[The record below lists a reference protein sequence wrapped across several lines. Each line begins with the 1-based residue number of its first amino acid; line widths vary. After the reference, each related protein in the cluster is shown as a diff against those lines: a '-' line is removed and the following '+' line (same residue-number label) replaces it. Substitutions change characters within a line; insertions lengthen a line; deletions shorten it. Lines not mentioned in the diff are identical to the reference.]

1 MPTIIDAVCGAL
13 WFDYVCH
20 RILALISDNSFS
32 LIESVSDMRVPLS
45 VVAIFCCL
53 HVAAPAHAQLPSLLP
68 SKAIQPSNSA
78 ATKDVVQVSDPQKE
92 LADAQSR
99 LSETQDALKR
109 LQGQLNQAKLSAV
122 VRQEL
127 LQQFNI
133 RQMLVDRYS
142 QQVDYLKQL
151 QVLEQKIR
159 DARQQRDDWVP
170 PAGSPPWS
178 VIDGDV
184 VRNDMLVLEAR
195 IDQLGRE
202 LVSIS
207 TQLVN
212 LGQEKTANETR
223 LRQLQDRGTRSS
235 DADRLQ
241 LEKMQGRLAL
251 ESSVLLRTDLERR
264 VKEKE
269 KTLLEIRLATARKTW
284 QYYDGRF
291 VLSGDVLAGVKGD
304 LQSLIDRNRESE
316 LKALAASET
325 ALARLNEAQARF
337 VSLDQARVSAAQRAV
352 AKANLDIAQAEE
364 LAARTE
370 VDRLRR
376 MIELGGYGLQLWD
389 ARAEIY
395 ANPKPNAARLEEI
408 AQRVRTGL
416 VRVRQAR
423 DLLRESLAT
432 REQEAFDLRETSLT
446 ATSPLDKRSIA
457 ARLKAATAQTDADRL
472 VMVALEK
479 FEQYLRVVYGE
490 LGVQERDRTLKEHA
504 VAYWQYLV
512 ALADTVWRYE
522 LFTVDDVVVADG
534 KEVKTTRSVTVGK
547 SVGAIG
553 ILVLGFFLISRL
565 IRASLGLAE
574 RRLGL
579 KTSIATIIRRWLTV
593 LATGTLIVLSFNL
606 VQIPLSVFAFLGGA
620 LAIGVGF
627 GTQNLLKNLISG
639 VMLLVERPI
648 RIGDLVEVDN
658 VRGRVTS
665 IGIRFSTIHSSDGID
680 TLIPNSEL
688 VEKKLTNWTFS
699 NPDIRREIRVGV
711 AYGADPVQVK
721 NLMQSAAL
729 EHPDVMRM
737 PEPMVV
743 LDDLGDNA
751 LIFTLRYWIRIQNG
765 TDGRRVDSD
774 LRCEIL
780 EKLNNAGIDVPYPQ
794 RDIRLTA
801 MSALPVTVVEGPPEL
816 P

>member
-1 MPTIIDAVCGAL
+1 
-13 WFDYVCH
+13 
-20 RILALISDNSFS
+20 
-32 LIESVSDMRVPLS
+32 MRVLFG
-45 VVAIFCCL
+45 VVAVFCL
-53 HVAAPAHAQLPSLLP
+53 LQVIAPAHTQLPSLLP
-68 SKAIQPSNSA
+68 SKAMQPSHSA
-78 ATKDVVQVSDPQKE
+78 AGKDVVQVSDPKKE

-99 LSETQDALKR
+99 LAESQDALKR
-109 LQGQLNQAKLSAV
+109 LQTQLNQPGLSASA
-122 VRQEL
+122 RQEL

-133 RQMLVDRYS
+133 RQTLVDRYG

-151 QVLEQKIR
+151 QVLEQKIS
-159 DARQQRDDWVP
+159 DAKQQRDDWVP
-170 PAGSPPWS
+170 PAGNPPWS
-178 VIDGDV
+178 VVEGDV
-184 VRNDMLVLEAR
+184 IRNEMLVLDAR
-195 IDQLGRE
+195 IEQLGRE
-202 LVSIS
+202 LASIS
-207 TQLVN
+207 TQLVS
-212 LGQEKTANETR
+212 LGQEKAGNEAL
-223 LRQLQDRGTRSS
+223 LRQLQEKSSVTS
-235 DADRLQ
+235 DADRQ
-241 LEKMQGRLAL
+241 RLEKVQGRLAL
-251 ESSVLLRTDLERR
+251 EASVLLRTDLERR

-269 KTLLEIRLATARKTW
+269 RTLLEIRLATARKTW
-284 QYYDGRF
+284 QYFDGRF
-291 VLSGDVLAGVKGD
+291 VLSADVLAGAKGD
-304 LQSLIDRNRESE
+304 LQTLIDRNREAE
-316 LKALAASET
+316 LKALATSEA
-325 ALARLNEAQARF
+325 ALARLNEAQTRF
-337 VSLDQARVSAAQRAV
+337 VMLDQAKVSPAQRSA
-352 AKANLDIAQAEE
+352 AKANLDIAQADE

-376 MIELGGYGLQLWD
+376 MIELGSYGLQLWD

-395 ANPKPNAARLEEI
+395 ATPKPDAARLEEI

-432 REQEAFDLRETSLT
+432 REQEAFDLRESLLT
-446 ATSPLDKRSIA
+446 EVSPLDKRSIA

-479 FEQYLRVVYGE
+479 FEQYLQVVYAE
-490 LGVQERDRTLKEHA
+490 LGVQEKDRTLKEHV
-504 VAYWQYLV
+504 VAYWQQLV
-512 ALADTVWRYE
+512 VLSQAVWRYE

-553 ILVLGFFLISRL
+553 ILVLGFFLVSRL

-579 KTSIATIIRRWLTV
+579 KSSVATIVRRWLTV

-729 EHPDVMRM
+729 EHPDVMHM

-751 LIFTLRYWIRIQNG
+751 LIFALRYWIRIQNG

-780 EKLNNAGIDVPYPQ
+780 EKLNGAGIDVPYPQ
-794 RDIRLTA
+794 RDIHL
-801 MSALPVTVVEGPPEL
+801 SASTPLPVSVVPPSEAGAK
-816 P
+816 PPA